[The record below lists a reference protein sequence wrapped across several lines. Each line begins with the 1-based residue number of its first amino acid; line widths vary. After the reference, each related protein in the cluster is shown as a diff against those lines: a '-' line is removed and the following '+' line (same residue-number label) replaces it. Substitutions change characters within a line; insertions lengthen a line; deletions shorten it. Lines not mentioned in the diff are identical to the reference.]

1 MSSRRCNADPVLSNR
16 EGAPDAGWVKTGLNG
31 RYPPDCEIP
40 KRPNVTNLL
49 MPRDIADQM
58 SISNRADEGL
68 KPAVLRAVLVL
79 GLIYV
84 FLVGVSS
91 LESGIKLLGA
101 DVQESLFS
109 TVRNPLAGLF
119 VGILGTVLV
128 QSSSASTSLIVGLV
142 ASGVLGFEYAVPMVM
157 GANIGTTVT
166 NTLVSLGHVRRTAEF
181 TRAFAA
187 AVVHDFF
194 NVVVVAVLLPLELF
208 TGAISSLAERISDLL
223 VGSSGT
229 EWNSPVK
236 ALVKK
241 PVGWL
246 EEMWSGF
253 GADGNALGTLL
264 VICGVVT
271 VLLALAFVTKAMR
284 RLVARR
290 VERSLNTALGR
301 GSGVVALMVGL
312 VITISVQSSSITT
325 SMLIPLCAAGVVT
338 LRNAY
343 PVTLGANV
351 GTTITAL
358 LAALATSRPE
368 ALTIALVHTLF
379 TAAGILL
386 LYPVTAL
393 RQIPIRG
400 AEALARVAVERRL
413 LAVVYVM
420 GMFVTVPLLGVALLS

>member
-1 MSSRRCNADPVLSNR
+1 MPYHDVEHLTV
-16 EGAPDAGWVKTGLNG
+16 PDRVDSG
-31 RYPPDCEIP
+31 RMPP
-40 KRPNVTNLL
+40 
-49 MPRDIADQM
+49 AA
-58 SISNRADEGL
+58 RA
-68 KPAVLRAVLVL
+68 ALVL

-101 DVQESLFS
+101 DVQETLFS

-128 QSSSASTSLIVGLV
+128 QSSSASTSVIVGLV
-142 ASGVLGFEYAVPMVM
+142 ASGVLGFEFAVPMVM

-166 NTLVSLGHVRRTAEF
+166 NTLVSLAHLRRSAEF
-181 TRAFAA
+181 MRAFAA

-194 NVVVVAVLLPLELF
+194 NVVIVLVLLPLELL
-208 TGAISSLAERISDLL
+208 TGAISSLAERISEPL
-223 VGSSGT
+223 VGAAGT
-229 EWNSPVK
+229 EWKSPIK
-236 ALVKK
+236 GLVKQ

-246 EEMWSGF
+246 EDLWSGF
-253 GADGNALGTLL
+253 GANGSALGTLL
-264 VICGVVT
+264 VVCGVAT
-271 VLLALAFVTKAMR
+271 VLLALAFVTKNMR
-284 RLVARR
+284 RLVAQR
-290 VERSLNTALGR
+290 VESSLNMALSK
-301 GSGVVALMVGL
+301 GSGLVALLVGL

-325 SMLIPLCAAGVVT
+325 SMLIPLSAAGVLT

-379 TAAGILL
+379 NIGGILL
-386 LYPVTAL
+386 LYPITAL

-400 AEALARVAVERRL
+400 AEILARLAVDRRL
-413 LAVVYVM
+413 LAVAYVA
-420 GMFVTVPLLGVALLS
+420 GMFIAVPFIGVALLS

>member
-1 MSSRRCNADPVLSNR
+1 MTV
-16 EGAPDAGWVKTGLNG
+16 PDRVDSG
-31 RYPPDCEIP
+31 RMPP
-40 KRPNVTNLL
+40 
-49 MPRDIADQM
+49 AA
-58 SISNRADEGL
+58 RA
-68 KPAVLRAVLVL
+68 ALVV

-101 DVQESLFS
+101 DVQETLFS

-119 VGILGTVLV
+119 VGVLGTVLV
-128 QSSSASTSLIVGLV
+128 QSSSASTSVIVGLV
-142 ASGVLGFEYAVPMVM
+142 ASGVLGFEFAVPMVM

-166 NTLVSLGHVRRTAEF
+166 NTLVSLAHLRRSAEF
-181 TRAFAA
+181 MRAFAA

-194 NVVVVAVLLPLELF
+194 NVVIVLVLLPLELL
-208 TGAISSLAERISDLL
+208 TGAISGLAERITEPL
-223 VGSSGT
+223 VGAAGT
-229 EWNSPVK
+229 EWKSPIK
-236 ALVKK
+236 GLVKQ

-246 EEMWSGF
+246 EDLWSGF
-253 GADGNALGTLL
+253 GANGNALGTLL
-264 VICGVVT
+264 VVCGVAT
-271 VLLALAFVTKAMR
+271 VLLALAFVTKNMR
-284 RLVARR
+284 RLVAQR
-290 VERSLNTALGR
+290 VESSLNMALSK
-301 GSGVVALMVGL
+301 GSGLVALLVGL

-325 SMLIPLCAAGVVT
+325 SMLIPLSAAGVLT

-379 TAAGILL
+379 NIGGILL
-386 LYPVTAL
+386 LYPITAL

-400 AEALARVAVERRL
+400 AEILARLAVQRRL
-413 LAVVYVM
+413 LAVAYVA
-420 GMFVTVPLLGVALLS
+420 GMFIAVPFLGVALLS

>member
-1 MSSRRCNADPVLSNR
+1 MPYDDVDRVTVPDPVDS
-16 EGAPDAGWVKTGLNG
+16 GSM
-31 RYPPDCEIP
+31 PP
-40 KRPNVTNLL
+40 
-49 MPRDIADQM
+49 AA
-58 SISNRADEGL
+58 RA
-68 KPAVLRAVLVL
+68 ALVL
-79 GLIYV
+79 GLIYL

-101 DVQESLFS
+101 DTQETLFS

-128 QSSSASTSLIVGLV
+128 QSSSASTSVIVGLV

-166 NTLVSLGHVRRTAEF
+166 NTLVSLAHLRRSAEF
-181 TRAFAA
+181 MRAFAA

-194 NVVVVAVLLPLELF
+194 NVVIVAVLLPLELL
-208 TGAISSLAERISDLL
+208 TGAISSLAARISEPL
-223 VGSSGT
+223 VGAAGT
-229 EWNSPVK
+229 EWKSPIK
-236 ALVKK
+236 ALVKQ
-241 PVGWL
+241 PVGWI
-246 EEMWSGF
+246 EDMWSGL
-253 GADGNALGTLL
+253 GASGNALGALL
-264 VICGVVT
+264 VACGVVT
-271 VLLALAFVTKAMR
+271 VLLALAFVTKNMR
-284 RLVARR
+284 RLVAKR

-301 GSGVVALMVGL
+301 GSGLVALAVGMV
-312 VITISVQSSSITT
+312 VTISVQSSSITT
-325 SMLIPLCAAGVVT
+325 SMLIPLAAAGVLT

-379 TAAGILL
+379 NIGGILL

-400 AEALARVAVERRL
+400 AEILARVAVERRL
-413 LAVVYVM
+413 LAVAYVA
-420 GMFVTVPLLGVALLS
+420 GMFIAVPFIGVALLG